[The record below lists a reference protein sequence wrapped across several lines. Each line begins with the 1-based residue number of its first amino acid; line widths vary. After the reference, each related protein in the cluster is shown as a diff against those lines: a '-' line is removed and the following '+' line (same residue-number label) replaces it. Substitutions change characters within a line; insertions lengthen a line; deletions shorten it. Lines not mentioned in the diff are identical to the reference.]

1 MAEQTQKKETSLI
14 SDADCL
20 RAISIFAGHVA
31 HEFNNFLIPLTAYPQ
46 IIREAL
52 PPDSQEKD
60 LVGVIEK
67 TAKDMTAVTRQL
79 MALSARD
86 SQVGRVLDIS
96 QLVENVVM
104 QVKTSPESRNVTID
118 FVPSSDLVQVT
129 GSGDGVRDAVECLC
143 WNAVEA
149 AGDGGRV
156 TVKTDSVGMDNC
168 STASG
173 LMLGAGRYVVI
184 TVNDTGAGV
193 PEQLRTKIFEPF
205 FTTKKGATRRRA
217 GLGLAIVY
225 RVARDHYGAIDVESG
240 PGKETSFKLYLSAG
254 DHSAVEHGQQ
264 RVAVQAAAPA
274 PASGGPLIPRDRMR
288 LLIVD
293 DEKTIQRLF
302 NMILSPAL
310 PGVKIDMASNG
321 AEALDRFSSGHHGVV
336 LMDLHMPVMDGYAA
350 FTRIERLCLDKNW
363 EMPPVVF
370 CTGYAPP
377 DTVLT
382 VVRQDSRHCLLS
394 KPVSGEALITAVK
407 TRLTA

>member
-14 SDADCL
+14 CDVDCL
-20 RAISIFAGHVA
+20 RAISIFAGHIA

-60 LVGVIEK
+60 LVGVMEK
-67 TAKDMTAVTRQL
+67 TARDMTAVTRQL

-96 QLVENVVM
+96 SLVEKVVM
-104 QVKTSPESRNVTID
+104 QVKTAPESRNVTVD
-118 FVPSSDLVQVT
+118 FLPSSDLVQVT
-129 GSGDGVRDAVECLC
+129 GSADGVRDAVESLC

-149 AGDGGRV
+149 AGEGGRV
-156 TVKTDSVGMDNC
+156 TIKTDSVETDNR

-173 LMLGAGRYVVI
+173 LVLGAGRYAVI

-193 PEQLRTKIFEPF
+193 PEQVRAKIFEPF
-205 FTTKKGATRRRA
+205 FTTKKGAVRRRA

-225 RVARDHYGAIDVESG
+225 RVARDHYGAVDVESG
-240 PGKETSFKLYLSAG
+240 PGRETSFRLYLSAG
-254 DHSAVEHGQQ
+254 DHSVAEREE
-264 RVAVQAAAPA
+264 RVVRAEAPA
-274 PASGGPLIPRDRMR
+274 PVSGGPLVPRDKKR

-310 PGVKIDMASNG
+310 PGIKIDMASNG
-321 AEALDRFSSGHHGVV
+321 AEALDKFSSGHHGTV
-336 LMDLHMPVMDGYAA
+336 LMDLHMPVMDGHAA
-350 FTRIERLCLDKNW
+350 FMRIERLCLDKNW

-370 CTGYAPP
+370 CTGFAPP
-377 DTVLT
+377 DTVMT
-382 VVRQDSRHCLLS
+382 IVRQNSKHCLLS
-394 KPVSGEALITAVK
+394 KPVSGEALTDAVK
-407 TRLTA
+407 SRLTA